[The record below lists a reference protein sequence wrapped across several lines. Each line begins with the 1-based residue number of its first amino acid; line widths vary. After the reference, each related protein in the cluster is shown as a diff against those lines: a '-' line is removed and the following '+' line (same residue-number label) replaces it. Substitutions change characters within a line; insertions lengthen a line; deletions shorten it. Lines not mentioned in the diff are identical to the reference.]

1 MMTTNMSY
9 SQQGAVTEEGELI
22 DGFLA
27 AVCNDS
33 EGIDVLDQVAELE
46 EILSLNIMSAKQS
59 RDSVFELS
67 ALKQERNTWRLV
79 GRLYH
84 DELMQTQNLN
94 QSLINNTLV
103 SEKEVIEH
111 AFTTDKV
118 QANTFF
124 TLLKSF

>member
-1 MMTTNMSY
+1 MTTNMSY
-9 SQQGAVTEEGELI
+9 SQQGAITEEGELI

-59 RDSVFELS
+59 RDSLFELS

-118 QANTFF
+118 QANTF
-124 TLLKSF
+124 